1 MSSPDIGLLAL
12 FTTKEKYERYGKMV
26 RTDAL
31 MVAETNVVLDDYK
44 AYYETFPKHTQID
57 FDTFRTFARVVR
69 HSGWKR
75 EKHEAY
81 EAILTRVEEASKETQ
96 DDAVLGYFV
105 RLEAAEKITEHC
117 QRLAQGKSDDLTPII
132 HIAERAS
139 KESNVASDVSD
150 MFGTTD
156 LTSILDK
163 SVRHGGIEWRLE
175 CMNQAAGPLHQG
187 DLVIVTARPE
197 AGKTSFICSELTH
210 MVKFLSEDKEAV
222 LFNPEEGGG
231 RLFLRLLTAATGL
244 DIVTIAGDEDAA
256 KRAYELEVGRLDRIK
271 VVEPAGGI
279 STRDVERVLDTGKFG
294 LVAINVLDKIKTP
307 FRAKD
312 EKDVDRYRALAY
324 WMREAANR
332 YEVPIIAVAQAD
344 AAAEGQKY
352 LTQSML
358 YGSKTGVQ
366 GEADLLIGMGLDPTI
381 DDRRWISLLKNKL
394 PGGPKT
400 LPTLKHAKLEV
411 RFNPTTGRFSD
422 L

>member
-12 FTTKEKYERYGKMV
+12 FTTKEKYDRYHTLV

-31 MVAETNVVLDDYK
+31 MVAETNVILDDYK
-44 AYYETFPKHTQID
+44 AYYETFPKHDAID

-81 EAILTRVEEASKETQ
+81 EAILSRVEEASKEDQ

-117 QRLAQGKSDDLTPII
+117 TKLAQGKSDDLTPII
-132 HIAERAS
+132 TIAERA
-139 KESNVASDVSD
+139 KQEGNVTSDVSD

-156 LTSILDK
+156 LSAILDR
-163 SVRHGGIEWRLE
+163 SIRHGGLDWRLN
-175 CMNQAAGPLHQG
+175 CMNEAAGPLHAG
-187 DLVIVTARPE
+187 DLVIVGARPE

-210 MVKFLSEDKEAV
+210 MVKFLADDKEAV

-231 RLFLRLLTAATGL
+231 RLFLRLMTAATGL

-256 KRAYELEVGRLDRIK
+256 KRAYEAEVGTINRIR
-271 VVEPAGGI
+271 VVEPSGGI
-279 STRDVERVLDTGKFG
+279 STRDVERVLDSGRFG

-307 FRAKD
+307 FRARD

-332 YEVPIIAVAQAD
+332 YSVPIIAVAQAD

-381 DDRRWISLLKNKL
+381 DDRRWLSLLKNKL
-394 PGGPKT
+394 PGGVKT
-400 LPTLKHAKLEV
+400 VPALKHAKLEV
-411 RFNPTTGRFSD
+411 RFNPTTGRFED